1 MESKENNLF
10 FSSESFKQYIH
21 ETYIVKIFYKEFDLY
36 LRGKNIKFNFI
47 LFKELLDIDNS
58 KIIHWNT
65 KDLKRKIYCVLLDG
79 NNKRY
84 IKSRSAIDK
93 KDFKNNNEHLG
104 LSICY
109 LLLFVARGMINYN
122 NCFCFG
128 FNYIYDRVNPRFLKL
143 NVRMK
148 KQVLNVEELLTEITK
163 PFNNP
168 EIMSDYV
175 YKRGVILK
183 YIGYYKKYYREEY
196 LIK

>member
-1 MESKENNLF
+1 
-10 FSSESFKQYIH
+10 
-21 ETYIVKIFYKEFDLY
+21 
-36 LRGKNIKFNFI
+36 
-47 LFKELLDIDNS
+47 
-58 KIIHWNT
+58 
-65 KDLKRKIYCVLLDG
+65 
-79 NNKRY
+79 
-84 IKSRSAIDK
+84 
-93 KDFKNNNEHLG
+93 
-104 LSICY
+104 
-109 LLLFVARGMINYN
+109 MINYK

-128 FNYIYDRVNPRFLKL
+128 FNYIYDRVNPKFLKL

-196 LIK
+196 KTPIFLSTSSPVKTTIFCCNTFYKITPQRFI